1 VLRMVPLLRDWTR
14 IEAETGG
21 DGETVNRGSPG
32 AGFAHVQGPGLRA
45 VFDLAAPAGAA
56 AVIAT
61 GQSGHPLSRHWADQT
76 PAWAAG
82 AADGGQLLP
91 LGPVPAESSGTL
103 RLEPG

>member
-1 VLRMVPLLRDWTR
+1 MVPLLQDWTR

-21 DGETVNRGSPG
+21 DGETVNRGSLG

-45 VFDLAAPAGAA
+45 VFDLAVPAGTA

-61 GQSGHPLSRHWADQT
+61 GQSGHPLSRHWADQNA
-76 PAWAAG
+76 AWAAG

-91 LGPVPAESSGTL
+91 LGPVPAESGGTL